1 MVMGSRALTYGDANI
16 TEQKSDFLVHRTDY
30 TDFFDLHASPLLHEI
45 LAGLQSPF
53 SEAGSGA
60 PVRRWH
66 SSSGTRRVM
75 GRLRVFDME
84 SRLDLKPMHHEQRDR
99 ARQGD
104 HSCCQP

>member
-53 SEAGSGA
+53 SEAGSAAILAARGKDRLLRKFYGDA
-60 PVRRWH
+60 PI
-66 SSSGTRRVM
+66 SSSTFPGKIISP
-75 GRLRVFDME
+75 G
-84 SRLDLKPMHHEQRDR
+84 
-99 ARQGD
+99 
-104 HSCCQP
+104 